1 MFLCTWAPSCV
12 GGFVTRLKWDEPGMN
27 RGIGGWLCGLK
38 LMNMDCL
45 SLSVGRADSPRQIRV
60 NVNKTKEATLTG
72 TMKVT
77 N

>member
-1 MFLCTWAPSCV
+1 MGLVAV
-12 GGFVTRLKWDEPGMN
+12 
-27 RGIGGWLCGLK
+27 CGLK
-38 LMNMDCL
+38 LMNMDSL
-45 SLSVGRADSPRQIRV
+45 SQSVGRADSPRQIRV